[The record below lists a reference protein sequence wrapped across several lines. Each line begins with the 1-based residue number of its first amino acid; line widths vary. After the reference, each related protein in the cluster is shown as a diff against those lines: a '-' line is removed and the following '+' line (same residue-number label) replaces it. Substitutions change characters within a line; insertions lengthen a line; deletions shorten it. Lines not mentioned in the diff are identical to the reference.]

1 MKQALLLV
9 AWWAAGAALCT
20 AGSAGAAPVF
30 KCVDAKGVT
39 QYSEKPVP
47 GCRGT
52 EVDIQ
57 PLPPP
62 SGAERPESRDLA
74 EQERGFRRRQIE
86 REEAEKKAAAE
97 MQQRAKRCQQ
107 LQSELARYTQS
118 RRVWQ
123 TDAKGERSVMDDA
136 ERERRTAALR
146 ADLSKNCS

>member
-1 MKQALLLV
+1 MRRAVLLAGLV
-9 AWWAAGAALCT
+9 LAGAVH
-20 AGSAGAAPVF
+20 AAPVY

-62 SGAERPESRDLA
+62 SGAERPEARDLA

-86 REEAEKKAAAE
+86 REEAEKKAATE

-123 TDAKGERSVMDDA
+123 TDAKGERSPMDDA
-136 ERERRTAALR
+136 ERERRTASLR
-146 ADLSKNCS
+146 SEISRTCS

>member
-1 MKQALLLV
+1 MRRALVV
-9 AWWAAGAALCT
+9 AALWAAGAVLCT
-20 AGSAGAAPVF
+20 AGSGGAAPVY
-30 KCVDAKGVT
+30 KCVDAKGFT

-74 EQERGFRRRQIE
+74 EQERGFKRRQIE
-86 REEAEKKAAAE
+86 REEAEKQAASE

-107 LQSELARYTQS
+107 VQSELSRYTNS
-118 RRVWQ
+118 RRVVQ
-123 TDAKGERSVMDDA
+123 ADAKGERSFMPDD
-136 ERERRTAALR
+136 ERDRRIAALQGEV
-146 ADLSKNCS
+146 AKNCR

>member
-1 MKQALLLV
+1 MRRAFLLAGLV
-9 AWWAAGAALCT
+9 LAGAVQ
-20 AGSAGAAPVF
+20 AAPVY

-62 SGAERPESRDLA
+62 SGAERPEARDLA

-123 TDAKGERSVMDDA
+123 TDAKGERSFMPDD
-136 ERERRTAALR
+136 EREKRTASLR
-146 ADLSKNCS
+146 SEISRTCS

>member
-1 MKQALLLV
+1 MRRVVLLAGLV
-9 AWWAAGAALCT
+9 VAGAAH
-20 AGSAGAAPVF
+20 AAPVY

-62 SGAERPESRDLA
+62 SGAERPEARDLA
-74 EQERGFRRRQIE
+74 EQERGFRRRKIE

-107 LQSELARYTQS
+107 VQSELARYTNS
-118 RRVWQ
+118 RRVVQ
-123 TDAKGERSVMDDA
+123 TDARGERSFMPDDERDRRIASLQA
-136 ERERRTAALR
+136 EVA
-146 ADLSKNCS
+146 KNCR

>member
-1 MKQALLLV
+1 MRRALLL
-9 AWWAAGAALCT
+9 AALCT
-20 AGSAGAAPVF
+20 AGSAGAAPVY

-74 EQERGFRRRQIE
+74 EQERGFKRRQIE
-86 REEAEKKAAAE
+86 REEADKKAAAE

-107 LQSELARYTQS
+107 VQSELARYANS
-118 RRVWQ
+118 RRVMQ
-123 TDAKGERSVMDDA
+123 TDAKGERSFMPDD
-136 ERERRTAALR
+136 ERERRTAALQSEV
-146 ADLSKNCS
+146 AKNCR

>member
-1 MKQALLLV
+1 MRRAFLLAGLV
-9 AWWAAGAALCT
+9 LAGAVQ
-20 AGSAGAAPVF
+20 AAPVY

-62 SGAERPESRDLA
+62 SGAERPEARDLA

-107 LQSELARYTQS
+107 VQSELARYTNS
-118 RRVWQ
+118 RRVVQ
-123 TDAKGERSVMDDA
+123 TDAKGERSFMPDD
-136 ERERRTAALR
+136 ERDRRIASLQ
-146 ADLSKNCS
+146 ADVAKNCR

>member
-1 MKQALLLV
+1 MRRAFLLAGVVL
-9 AWWAAGAALCT
+9 AGAALCT
-20 AGSAGAAPVF
+20 AGSAGAAPVY

-74 EQERGFRRRQIE
+74 EQERGFKRRQIE
-86 REEAEKKAAAE
+86 REEAEKKATAE

-107 LQSELARYTQS
+107 VQSELARYSTG
-118 RRVWQ
+118 RRVVQ
-123 TDAKGERSVMDDA
+123 TDAKGERSFMPDD
-136 ERERRTAALR
+136 ERERRVASLQAEV
-146 ADLSKNCS
+146 SKNCR